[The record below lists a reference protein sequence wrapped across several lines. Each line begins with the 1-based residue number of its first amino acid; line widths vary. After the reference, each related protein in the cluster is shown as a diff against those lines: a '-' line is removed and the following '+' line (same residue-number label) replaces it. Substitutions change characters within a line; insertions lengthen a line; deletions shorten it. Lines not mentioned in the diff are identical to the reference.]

1 MSGDDTGVGD
11 APLYMQLL
19 RSHPAAMSSPRPG
32 PGPCHSWEMLRAV
45 LSSPGLGRA

>member
-1 MSGDDTGVGD
+1 MEMTQELEMLLST
-11 APLYMQLL
+11 LQLL

-32 PGPCHSWEMLRAV
+32 PGLGHSWETLRAV